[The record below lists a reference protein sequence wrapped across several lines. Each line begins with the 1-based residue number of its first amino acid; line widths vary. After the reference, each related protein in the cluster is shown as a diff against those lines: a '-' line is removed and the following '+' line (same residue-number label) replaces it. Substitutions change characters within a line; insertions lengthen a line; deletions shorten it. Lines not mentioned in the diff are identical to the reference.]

1 MTKLNISICA
11 VLAIASVYGGAANAA
26 TTPWSHEQDSD
37 LGFRFS
43 YPRSLFTQIE
53 GDSKP
58 AFHYFVSPNSDAKFM
73 VGAWNN
79 REGRTPDQFKR
90 WLMANAGGYD
100 ELTYRPRGRSWFVL
114 SGYRGD
120 DIYYEKVMFSC
131 GGQVVNVMAITYP
144 SGEIFTIRRWSGWK
158 IILGRH
164 DRVLRSS
171 VTCLGAPQIRSA
183 SLLFALRVRSADSQT
198 FRLEF

>member
-1 MTKLNISICA
+1 
-11 VLAIASVYGGAANAA
+11 
-26 TTPWSHEQDSD
+26 
-37 LGFRFS
+37 
-43 YPRSLFTQIE
+43 
-53 GDSKP
+53 
-58 AFHYFVSPNSDAKFM
+58 M
-73 VGAWNN
+73 VGAWSN

-144 SGEIFTIRRWSGWK
+144 SGERDLYDPVVERMEDTFQPA
-158 IILGRH
+158 
-164 DRVLRSS
+164 RSCS
-171 VTCLGAPQIRSA
+171 
-183 SLLFALRVRSADSQT
+183 
-198 FRLEF
+198 